1 MVSRRWAR
9 DRAQAIL
16 LNCLTVR
23 KSCWWKFRD
32 GATRIA
38 PQLGVLGRSEMRK
51 GMSII
56 AMAITLTVTACH
68 RQGDSEPLARQ
79 TIYCWDKFFDVEA
92 LVAGYGGKLLETT
105 DDGLTFHRQPT
116 GRIARSTISRRWAT
130 GSGSSAR
137 RA

>member
-1 MVSRRWAR
+1 
-9 DRAQAIL
+9 
-16 LNCLTVR
+16 
-23 KSCWWKFRD
+23 
-32 GATRIA
+32 
-38 PQLGVLGRSEMRK
+38 MRK

-116 GRIARSTISRRWAT
+116 GTDRALYDIAAMGDRLWII
-130 GSGSSAR
+130 GQEGLIIHSSDGGKSWNK
-137 RA
+137 